1 MGLVSILVLRRT
13 APHAG
18 SEDPWQH
25 HLHASQA
32 AAVEALPNNVEV
44 AMLKGHPMAF
54 GYLPSAADPQQRVW
68 LLHFDESYP
77 FVRVVEE
84 LSDGKLT
91 YMAADQ
97 IKIRLQ
103 PQVDVTELAP
113 MLEALQL
120 RLRNFNRKHHIA
132 IVGVIDTQIDAVP
145 RTLKAIQPWSE
156 LFVSADVDG
165 IEFRSH

>member
-1 MGLVSILVLRRT
+1 
-13 APHAG
+13 
-18 SEDPWQH
+18 
-25 HLHASQA
+25 
-32 AAVEALPNNVEV
+32 
-44 AMLKGHPMAF
+44 
-54 GYLPSAADPQQRVW
+54 
-68 LLHFDESYP
+68 
-77 FVRVVEE
+77 
-84 LSDGKLT
+84 
-91 YMAADQ
+91 
-97 IKIRLQ
+97 
-103 PQVDVTELAP
+103 